1 MGVHGGLVLEMIHQ
15 EVDEEV
21 KTAVLLGAEEGTL
34 VREEVLLQEEAL
46 HLGETLAVMR
56 TVEEVLLIVT
66 VVEPGAAEATGLL
79 VEEALLR
86 DVDPHQEEG
95 LHQEE
100 ALLPVEEAV
109 MMDLLTGAV
118 TDLLLL
124 LLLLLPVM
132 TLLPNLVNDQPE
144 TKMTAGLRWPSV
156 NTFALGIVRAF

>member
-79 VEEALLR
+79 VEEALL
-86 DVDPHQEEG
+86 QEVG
-95 LHQEE
+95 
-100 ALLPVEEAV
+100 LLPVEEAV

-118 TDLLLL
+118 TDLLLLL